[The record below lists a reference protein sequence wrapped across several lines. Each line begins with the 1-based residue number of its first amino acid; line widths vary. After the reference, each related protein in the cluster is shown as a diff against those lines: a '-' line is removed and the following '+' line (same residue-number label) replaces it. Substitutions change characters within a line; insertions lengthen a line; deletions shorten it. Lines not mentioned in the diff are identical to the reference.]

1 MYKKPSAFIRTY
13 TQYMSLSRLKVSE
26 GFGLIPVRSPLLRE
40 SRLIS
45 SPRVTEMFHFTRF
58 ASLCLYIQQK
68 DPALLHAGGCPIRK
82 SPGQSLFDGSPR
94 LIAAYRVLLR
104 LLAPRHPPIALN
116 ILTHKK
122 NPYYP
127 YFAVNDRAKLL
138 GFTPEH
144 YLW

>member
-1 MYKKPSAFIRTY
+1 MLYLSLGFQVDTLHKRRFVHILQVLSSYKKIFVGT
-13 TQYMSLSRLKVSE
+13 LV
-26 GFGLIPVRSPLLRE
+26 
-40 SRLIS
+40 
-45 SPRVTEMFHFTRF
+45 
-58 ASLCLYIQQK
+58 
-68 DPALLHAGGCPIRK
+68 
-82 SPGQSLFDGSPR
+82 
-94 LIAAYRVLLR
+94 
-104 LLAPRHPPIALN
+104 